1 MDKKQKI
8 AITVLLIFS
17 VIAVGF
23 VSAFPMGFGGF
34 FNKDLT
40 TEELKTLVEENQQMT
55 QAIENGDYDT
65 WKTLMEERIEKMK
78 SELTEENFN
87 QIVENH
93 NQMKERMEIEQQ
105 IKEAIQNGDYETAV
119 QLREQLSSLG
129 GFGPRGGFGGNHIP
143 W

>member
-40 TEELKTLVEENQQMT
+40 AEELKTLVEENQQMT

-65 WKTLMEERIEKMK
+65 WKALMEERIDRMK

-105 IKEAIQNGDYETAV
+105 IREAIQNGDYETAV